1 MNYIDVNVFVY
12 WLTDDPEY
20 GETAYTIIR
29 RIELG
34 EKAFTSALTLWQLH
48 IILKKESE
56 NYSER
61 ILIEK
66 IGNLK
71 NLIIVPLTLEG
82 FEDAVTYQN
91 ELGLDLED
99 SLHYAAAERVSAAII
114 YSNDTDFDNVHIERK
129 FE

>member
-12 WLTDDPEY
+12 WLTDDPDY
-20 GETAYTIIR
+20 GETAYTIIH

-34 EKAFTSALTLWQLH
+34 EKAVTSALTLWQLH
-48 IILKKESE
+48 IILKKESL

-66 IGNLK
+66 IGRLK
-71 NLIIVPLTLEG
+71 NLTVVPVTLEG
-82 FEDAVTYQN
+82 FEDAVSYQN

-99 SLHYAAAERVSAAII
+99 SLHYAAAEKVGASII
-114 YSNDTDFDNVHIERK
+114 YSNDTDFDNVHIERR

>member
-1 MNYIDVNVFVY
+1 MNYIDVNVFIY

-48 IILKKESE
+48 IILKKESKG
-56 NYSER
+56 YSER

>member
-20 GETAYTIIR
+20 GETAYSIIR

-48 IILKKESE
+48 IILKKESK
-56 NYSER
+56 NYSEKV
-61 ILIEK
+61 LIEK
-66 IGNLK
+66 IRALK
-71 NLIIVPLTLEG
+71 NLSIVPLTLKG
-82 FEDAVTYQN
+82 VEDAVIYQN

-99 SLHYAAAERVSAAII
+99 SLHYAVADRGGAII
-114 YSNDTDFDNVHIERK
+114 MYSNDADFDNVLIERK
-129 FE
+129 FK

>member
-29 RIELG
+29 GIELG
-34 EKAFTSALTLWQLH
+34 EKAFTSALTVWQLH

-56 NYSER
+56 NYSKK
-61 ILIEK
+61 ILLEK
-66 IGNLK
+66 IRNLK
-71 NLIIVPLTLEG
+71 NLTVVPLTLKD
-82 FEDAVTYQN
+82 FENAATYQN
-91 ELGLDLED
+91 ELGLNFED
-99 SLHYAAAERVSAAII
+99 SLHYAVAEGGGAAIM
-114 YSNDTDFDNVHIERK
+114 YSNDTDFDNMYIKRK

>member
-29 RIELG
+29 RTELG
-34 EKAFTSALTLWQLH
+34 EKAFTSALTLWELH
-48 IILKKESE
+48 SILKRESK

-66 IGNLK
+66 MSNLK
-71 NLIIVPLTLEG
+71 NLTIVPLTSET
-82 FEDAVTYQN
+82 FEDAVVYQN

-99 SLHYAAAERVSAAII
+99 SLHYAAAERVGAAFM
-114 YSNDTDFDNVHIERK
+114 YSNDTDFDNVHTERK
-129 FE
+129 FK